1 MRLSPVGMGRV
12 SPTAHGLLDSVER
25 FDPRRR
31 HGCPRRPLLSGRA
44 QGGVYR
50 PSWREGT
57 VLIWGGRRRRRQ
69 HARFSRALFA
79 DEWLHGDG
87 LHEHDA
93 RRVCLGVAVDGRV
106 FVAGGFDVPGTGK
119 LLSSAEIYNRTTGTW
134 SGAGDMTAAR
144 FESKAT
150 LLADGRVLITGG
162 SAVPAAANVS
172 GADVVTSSAEIYSP

>member
-1 MRLSPVGMGRV
+1 M
-12 SPTAHGLLDSVER
+12 
-25 FDPRRR
+25 
-31 HGCPRRPLLSGRA
+31 
-44 QGGVYR
+44 
-50 PSWREGT
+50 
-57 VLIWGGRRRRRQ
+57 
-69 HARFSRALFA
+69 
-79 DEWLHGDG
+79 
-87 LHEHDA
+87 
-93 RRVCLGVAVDGRV
+93 
-106 FVAGGFDVPGTGK
+106 GFDVPGTGK